1 MAFARALGPKT
12 MNTGGPDPI
21 QGFDAGVWVYDQQ
34 TGAQTLAGQFTS
46 VVITVRNATEAY
58 LEMGQRIP
66 RYLDGEIQIAYVLEK
81 GWLDINCL
89 QQTFGLHGMTRSR
102 RFGRSPRLKIVC
114 AVRSVDEDVL
124 NEATFN
130 DPSAG
135 TAGLVRSVG
144 GQIALLNCKPDSWH
158 IALSAG
164 RQAAANQW
172 QGVAEGIY
180 TKANDSGTAR
190 FADSS
195 YAASAAGLDALADTA
210 AARTGKSYT
219 LQTTSSA
226 ANRSYLPDVGNGVTS
241 VEALFT

>member
-21 QGFDAGVWVYDQQ
+21 QGFDAGVWVYDAENN
-34 TGAQTLAGQFTS
+34 TQTLAGQFTS

-114 AVRSVDEDVL
+114 AVRSVDEDVMNGL
-124 NEATFN
+124 VTK
-130 DPSAG
+130 DL
-135 TAGLVRSVG
+135 TAGAKGIQRNVS

-180 TKANDSGTAR
+180 AKANEDNVANFASESMALSGVGKSDLVDEDS
-190 FADSS
+190 
-195 YAASAAGLDALADTA
+195 Y
-210 AARTGKSYT
+210 RTGRSYMA
-219 LQTTSSA
+219 QTTTDSA
-226 ANRSYLPDVGNGVTS
+226 YLPLT
-241 VEALFT
+241 EALFT